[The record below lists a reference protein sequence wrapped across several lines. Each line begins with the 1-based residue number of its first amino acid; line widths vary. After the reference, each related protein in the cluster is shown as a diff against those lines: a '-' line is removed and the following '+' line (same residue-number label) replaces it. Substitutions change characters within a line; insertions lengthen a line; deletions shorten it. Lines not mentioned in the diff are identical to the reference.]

1 MICHISVDAVAS
13 NAAKK
18 KPTSPS
24 CSAPLR
30 PKRSP
35 IAPAVKRRPANTN
48 EYPATAHCSCEVV
61 AWRSSDSVGMATVK
75 LELPTVTITRLRQS
89 TPKVH
94 QRRA

>member
-13 NAAKK
+13 SAAKK

-24 CSAPLR
+24 WRAPFR

-35 IAPAVKRRPANTN
+35 IAPAVNSRPANTN
-48 EYPATAHCSCEVV
+48 EYPATAHCSWEVV
-61 AWRSSDSVGMATVK
+61 AWRSSDSVGIATVK